1 MTAGTL
7 ESHLEIND
15 EIVLKIPIFSIQL
28 QKTEVKTHEN
38 ETLHISATGWTYMSV
53 HYSFVTTAKSGNG
66 GQECISKACYI
77 GIREDCPRVKMNEL
91 CLHINMHSS
100 QKHSVDQ
107 IKTGCQKIQK

>member
-1 MTAGTL
+1 
-7 ESHLEIND
+7 
-15 EIVLKIPIFSIQL
+15 
-28 QKTEVKTHEN
+28 
-38 ETLHISATGWTYMSV
+38 MSV